1 MAGGSTLPE
10 KEVDLE
16 RSEIERRENTNLRI
30 LEWMHDLQTDEKETQ
45 SIQQVD
51 IIAGKHEK
59 GRNSL
64 FGWTATD
71 RPLDVPPDNLSP
83 VPSTGTS
90 ITIFVRGVGVGF
102 THTKIL
108 IIKKLREIREVNGL
122 KLNHEEVEPTIG
134 RNFKAKF
141 EISNEYFENI
151 LLTDSDFILSDRT
164 SAISIT
170 EDMRLN
176 TRLEADFKRE
186 STRMWSFC
194 SGRGQNWEVWRHF
207 LLQFHSFLA
216 KTYAFGDKSQ

>member
-1 MAGGSTLPE
+1 MVNMGDLMADDEWQIISDGAHSWQEDHTLPE

-45 SIQQVD
+45 SVQQVD
-51 IIAGKHEK
+51 IIAGKHVK

-71 RPLDVPPDNLSP
+71 RPLDLPPDNLSP

-108 IIKKLREIREVNGL
+108 IIKKLREMREVNGL
-122 KLNHEEVEPTIG
+122 KLNHEEVEPTVG

-141 EISNEYFENI
+141 EISNEYFEKI
-151 LLTDSDFILSDRT
+151 LLTDNDFILSDRT
-164 SAISIT
+164 SAICIT
-170 EDMRLN
+170 EDTSFN
-176 TRLEADFKRE
+176 TRLEADF
-186 STRMWSFC
+186 
-194 SGRGQNWEVWRHF
+194 
-207 LLQFHSFLA
+207 
-216 KTYAFGDKSQ
+216 